1 MCLVAA
7 RRAEDVTA
15 DPQTNRQGA
24 RRGRGR
30 DIRGA
35 QAEGGGGTQPL
46 QAEEEV
52 FEEYSWYSSYY
63 KQSAAVAVAVVVL

>member
-46 QAEEEV
+46 QAEEV